1 MTFTGAALLAFGLSA
16 VLVAATWLR
25 GEDPRAFEVSD
36 VVLFGLIVAV
46 ALLRDPSS
54 QSWLSDHADAVSNVG
69 LTLVAF
75 ISLAIGSPFTAQY
88 TAIRFPG
95 ADERL
100 LARLDRESTLIW
112 GVALLLASLVAIY
125 GEWILDQQTNLWT
138 AWILQTLPLIVA
150 LDLTLWVDRRA
161 IAKAEDEPELEPP
174 AAVLARDLLA
184 WLIPIGICSL
194 VFGTEPAA
202 FGSALVA
209 TGIAGTAIAWSR
221 VRAAA
226 APG

>member
-1 MTFTGAALLAFGLSA
+1 MTFTGAALLAFGLSI

-36 VVLFGLIVAV
+36 AVLFGLIVAV

-75 ISLAIGSPFTAQY
+75 VSLAIGTPFTAQY
-88 TAIRFPG
+88 TAIRFPA
-95 ADERL
+95 ADAGL

-112 GVALLLASLVAIY
+112 GVALLLASIVAIY

-150 LDLTLWVDRRA
+150 LDLTLWIDRRA
-161 IAKAEDEPELEPP
+161 IAKAENEPGLEPP
-174 AAVLARDLLA
+174 AAVLARDLFA
-184 WLIPIGICSL
+184 WLVPVGVLSL
-194 VFGTEPAA
+194 VFGTGPDALGWALAA
-202 FGSALVA
+202 V
-209 TGIAGTAIAWSR
+209 GIAATAIAWTR
-221 VRAAA
+221 LRAAP
-226 APG
+226 APV